1 MTAPKYVI
9 TLDEG
14 LRGDRVQRD
23 VRDYESLAKPSQ
35 SDRSFHSSSISFP
48 TIKTQGSSLE
58 PLPGEDQKD
67 IEGQLQDLRYKEDSE
82 EAELNKWVHHSS
94 GSGFTDTSHRR
105 TKENTKENT
114 SHRRTKENTSHRRT
128 KRATGKSFEIETAVF
143 VDDAMYDFVADI
155 KEEEEDTVSKVES
168 FVLAIMNGVSE

>member
-23 VRDYESLAKPSQ
+23 V
-35 SDRSFHSSSISFP
+35 HSSSISFP

-58 PLPGEDQKD
+58 PLPEEEDQKD
-67 IEGQLQDLRYKEDSE
+67 IEGQLQDLKYKEDSE
-82 EAELNKWVHHSS
+82 EAELNKWVHQDSS

-105 TKENTKENT
+105 TKEN
-114 SHRRTKENTSHRRT
+114 TKENTSHRRT

-155 KEEEEDTVSKVES
+155 KGDDEDTVSKVES
-168 FVLAIMNGVSE
+168 FVLAIMNGVSEWVHCSETCTN